1 MLVLTVT
8 TDVKSPGA
16 FPVFSMLTSS
26 TDEALGPPFFKEVL
40 IACLLSGKTFIKLCF
55 VLWEVFNNNKVG
67 HNWSPSTIVVFTS
80 ITDDLVRCG
89 QSDKHFFPLEYY
101 G

>member
-8 TDVKSPGA
+8 TDVEPPGA
-16 FPVFSMLTSS
+16 FPVFSMVTSS
-26 TDEALGPPFFKEVL
+26 ADEALGPPKFKEVI
-40 IACLLSGKTFIKLCF
+40 IAGLFSGKTFIKLCF
-55 VLWEVFNNNKVG
+55 VFWEVFKNHNVG
-67 HNWSPSTIVVFTS
+67 HSWSPSRILVFTS

-89 QSDKHFFPLEYY
+89 QSQTVFSLENY